1 MKKYWWLGSL
11 VVGIVAV
18 GVIAAVVWRYQ
29 GRAASPGIAPTPLP
43 VSETAALAD
52 TFDFPLDPARFGALI
67 PGQSGLP
74 LVDTRF
80 GAQNPALGN
89 AGKCFV
95 SLAGEHIPFS
105 QLYHAG
111 EDWLALNKR
120 GRVSLGKAA
129 GEPVH
134 AVANGVV
141 EAVTLMG
148 FDGYVIIV
156 AHALPEG
163 EEVWSVYWH
172 VAAVRVAAGEAVT
185 LGQAL
190 AVIHDRGLN
199 SHLHWEMRTFADGSA
214 LFPLD
219 SAGGR
224 GTCNGHST
232 GVGYTWDDDPVRA
245 LPEAWGYL
253 NPTDFVEEF
262 PCGIPHQR

>member
-1 MKKYWWLGSL
+1 MRKYWWLGGL
-11 VVGIVAV
+11 AV
-18 GVIAAVVWRYQ
+18 GVAVIGLIASAVWRYQ
-29 GRAASPGIAPTPLP
+29 GRASSPGIAPTPLP
-43 VSETAALAD
+43 VPQTAAIAD
-52 TFDFPLDPARFGALI
+52 TFDFPLDPARFGVLI
-67 PGQSGLP
+67 PGQCGLP

-95 SLAGEHIPFS
+95 NLDGDHIPFS

-141 EAVTLMG
+141 ESVTLMG
-148 FDGYVIIV
+148 YDGYVIII
-156 AHALPEG
+156 AHTLQDG
-163 EEVWSVYWH
+163 ERVWSIYWH
-172 VAAVRVAAGEAVT
+172 VAAVQVAEGEAVT
-185 LGQAL
+185 RGQVL
-190 AVIHDRGLN
+190 ASIHDRGLN

-214 LFPLD
+214 LFPAD

-224 GTCNGHST
+224 GTCNGHLT
-232 GVGYTWDDDPVRA
+232 GVGYTWDDDPTRA
-245 LPEAWGYL
+245 MPEAWGYL
-253 NPTDFVEEF
+253 NPTEFVKERN
-262 PCGIPHQR
+262 CQY